1 MEQFQSALAASRQ
14 KRLPMAAIP
23 FTFASDQLAG
33 IRCVSFCVP
42 VARQANVHKV
52 ARPVERCCRSRLQTK
67 PRQARPGKIRILY
80 TISGIRA
87 RRGSREPYAQPPL
100 KDCLGKVPFRAATE
114 RGRLASGHSQCDPVQ
129 EAVAQPDHFTQ
140 RVFSS
145 RMGAGRDISHRSL
158 TRPRE
163 RC

>member
-1 MEQFQSALAASRQ
+1 MEQFQSAFAASRQ
-14 KRLPMAAIP
+14 KRLPTAASP
-23 FTFASDQLAG
+23 STVANDQLVG
-33 IRCVSFCVP
+33 ISCFSFCVS
-42 VARQANVHKV
+42 VARQAIVHRV
-52 ARPVERCCRSRLQTK
+52 ARPVKRCCQLRLQAK

-100 KDCLGKVPFRAATE
+100 KDCLGKVPCRAAAE
-114 RGRLASGHSQCDPVQ
+114 RGRLASGHSHYDPVQ
-129 EAVAQPDHFTQ
+129 EAAAPPDHVTQ
-140 RVFSS
+140 RAFPS
-145 RMGAGRDISHRSL
+145 RMGADRDTSHRSL

>member
-1 MEQFQSALAASRQ
+1 MEQFQSAFAASRQ
-14 KRLPMAAIP
+14 KRPPMATIP
-23 FTFASDQLAG
+23 STVANDQLVG
-33 IRCVSFCVP
+33 ISCFSFCVP
-42 VARQANVHKV
+42 VARQAIDHKV
-52 ARPVERCCRSRLQTK
+52 ARPVERCCQLRLQAK

-87 RRGSREPYAQPPL
+87 RRGRREPYAQPPL
-100 KDCLGKVPFRAATE
+100 KDCLGKVPFRAAAE

-129 EAVAQPDHFTQ
+129 EAAAPPDHVTQ
-140 RVFSS
+140 RPFSS

-158 TRPRE
+158 TRSRE